1 MWCAGSFTTP
11 TPTDCARST
20 SRTTLSSGVRD
31 QSARG
36 CDRRPLTFASEMVW
50 NRRLRLGGGSDL
62 AIDLGTANT
71 LVYVRGRGI
80 VVSEPSVVAQH
91 TETGRVLSV
100 GDDAKR
106 MIGRT
111 PATITASRPLRHG
124 VIADLEV
131 TEEML
136 RQFIGRVHRGR
147 LTHPRVVMCVPSGLT
162 GVELSAV
169 QEACL
174 AAGALEVH
182 LIDEPI
188 AAAVGAGLD
197 VSEPTGR
204 MVVDIGGGTSEV
216 AVISMGAMAVQRSLR
231 IAGYDF
237 DDALIGWL
245 RRTHGLIVGQ
255 PTAEALKVEIGS
267 AAPQTP
273 EQEGEVRGRD
283 VASGLPRALSI
294 GSEEV
299 REALREAVQAIVNA
313 VRGALEQTPPELAG
327 DVADTGILLAGGGSL
342 LAGFPERLTEQTGM
356 PARLADSPLTCV
368 AEGAGRSLE
377 GLRGLSRKARVSR
390 RYSATSPY
398 QRPMTA
404 ADRIAQAIH
413 HD

>member
-1 MWCAGSFTTP
+1 M
-11 TPTDCARST
+11 
-20 SRTTLSSGVRD
+20 
-31 QSARG
+31 
-36 CDRRPLTFASEMVW
+36 
-50 NRRLRLGGGSDL
+50 RLGGGSDL

-80 VVSEPSVVAQH
+80 AVSEPSVVAQH
-91 TETGRVLSV
+91 TGTGRVLAV
-100 GDDAKR
+100 GDEAKR

-162 GVELSAV
+162 EVELSAV

-174 AAGALEVH
+174 SAGALEVH

-197 VSEPTGR
+197 ISAPTGR

-216 AVISMGAMAVQRSLR
+216 AIISMGAMVVQRSLR

-237 DDALIGWL
+237 DDALISWL
-245 RRTHGLIVGQ
+245 RRSRGLIVGQ

-267 AAPQTP
+267 AAPQAP
-273 EQEGEVRGRD
+273 LEGEVRGRD
-283 VASGLPRALSI
+283 AVSGLPRALSV
-294 GSEEV
+294 SSDEV
-299 REALREAVQAIVNA
+299 REALHEAVQAIVDA

-327 DVADTGILLAGGGSL
+327 DVADTGILLAGGSSL

-356 PARLADSPLTCV
+356 PARLVDSPLTCV

-377 GLRGLSRKARVSR
+377 GLRGLPRKARISR
-390 RYSATSPY
+390 RYTATSPY
-398 QRPMTA
+398 RRPTTA
-404 ADRIAQAIH
+404 ADRASQAAQR
-413 HD
+413 D

>member
-1 MWCAGSFTTP
+1 MA
-11 TPTDCARST
+11 
-20 SRTTLSSGVRD
+20 LS
-31 QSARG
+31 
-36 CDRRPLTFASEMVW
+36 
-50 NRRLRLGGGSDL
+50 RRLRLGGGSDL
-62 AIDLGTANT
+62 AIDLVTANT
-71 LVYVRGRGI
+71 LVFVRGRGI

-91 TETGRVLSV
+91 TESGRVLSV
-100 GDDAKR
+100 GDEAKR

-174 AAGALEVH
+174 SAGALEVH

-197 VSEPTGR
+197 ISEPDGR

-216 AVISMGAMAVQRSLR
+216 AVISMGAMVVQRSLR
-231 IAGYDF
+231 TAGYDF

-245 RRTHGLIVGQ
+245 RRTRGLIVGQ
-255 PTAEALKVEIGS
+255 PTAEALKLKIGS
-267 AAPQTP
+267 AAPQAP
-273 EQEGEVRGRD
+273 VREGEVRGRD
-283 VASGLPRALSI
+283 AASGLPRALTVN
-294 GSEEV
+294 SEEV
-299 REALREAVQAIVNA
+299 REALHETVQAIVDA
-313 VRGALEQTPPELAG
+313 VRGTLEQTPPELAG
-327 DVADTGILLAGGGSL
+327 DVADTGILLAGGSSL
-342 LAGFPERLTEQTGM
+342 LAGFPERLTAQTGM
-356 PARLADSPLTCV
+356 PTRLADSPLTCV

-377 GLRGLSRKARVSR
+377 GLRSMTRKARVSR
-390 RYSATSPY
+390 RYGATSPY
-398 QRPMTA
+398 RRALSA
-404 ADRIAQAIH
+404 ADRAAQASH
-413 HD
+413 PD

>member
-1 MWCAGSFTTP
+1 M
-11 TPTDCARST
+11 
-20 SRTTLSSGVRD
+20 
-31 QSARG
+31 
-36 CDRRPLTFASEMVW
+36 
-50 NRRLRLGGGSDL
+50 RLGGGSDL

-71 LVYVRGRGI
+71 LVYVRGHGI
-80 VVSEPSVVAQH
+80 AVSEPSVVAQH
-91 TETGRVLSV
+91 TQSGRVLAV
-100 GDDAKR
+100 GDEAKR

-147 LTHPRVVMCVPSGLT
+147 LTHPRVIMCVPSGLT

-174 AAGALEVH
+174 SAGALEVH

-197 VSEPTGR
+197 ISAPTGR

-216 AVISMGAMAVQRSLR
+216 AIISMGAMVVQRSLR

-245 RRTHGLIVGQ
+245 RRKHGLIVGQ

-267 AAPQTP
+267 AAPQA
-273 EQEGEVRGRD
+273 QALEGEVRGRD
-283 VASGLPRALSI
+283 AGSGLPRALTVS
-294 GSEEV
+294 SDEV
-299 REALREAVQAIVNA
+299 REALREAVQAIVDA
-313 VRGALEQTPPELAG
+313 VRGALELTPPELSG
-327 DVADTGILLAGGGSL
+327 DVADTGILLAGGSSL

-377 GLRGLSRKARVSR
+377 GLRGLTRKARVSR
-390 RYSATSPY
+390 RYSVTSPY
-398 QRPMTA
+398 RRPPTA
-404 ADRIAQAIH
+404 ADRAAKAGH
-413 HD
+413 HE

>member
-1 MWCAGSFTTP
+1 MAWT
-11 TPTDCARST
+11 RH
-20 SRTTLSSGVRD
+20 
-31 QSARG
+31 
-36 CDRRPLTFASEMVW
+36 
-50 NRRLRLGGGSDL
+50 LRIGGGSDL

-80 VVSEPSVVAQH
+80 LVSEPSVVAQH
-91 TETGRVLSV
+91 TGTGRVLAV
-100 GDDAKR
+100 GDEAKR

-124 VIADLEV
+124 VIADLDV

-169 QEACL
+169 EEACMS
-174 AAGALEVH
+174 AGALELH

-188 AAAVGAGLD
+188 AAAIGAGLD
-197 VSEPTGR
+197 ISEPTGR
-204 MVVDIGGGTSEV
+204 MVVDVGGGTSEV
-216 AVISMGAMAVQRSLR
+216 AVISMGAMVVQRSLR
-231 IAGYDF
+231 TAGYDF

-255 PTAEALKVEIGS
+255 PTAEALKVEVGS
-267 AAPQTP
+267 AAPQANQR
-273 EQEGEVRGRD
+273 EAEVRGRD
-283 VASGLPRALSI
+283 AASGLPRAVTV
-294 GSEEV
+294 GDEEV
-299 REALREAVQAIVNA
+299 REALRETVLAIVDA

-342 LAGFPERLTEQTGM
+342 LAGFSDCLRKQTGM
-356 PARLADSPLTCV
+356 PAQLADSPLTCV

-377 GLRGLSRKARVSR
+377 GLRTLSRKARMSR
-390 RYSATSPY
+390 RYAATSPY
-398 QRPMTA
+398 RRPMTA
-404 ADRIAQAIH
+404 SDRTGKVIQR
-413 HD
+413 D

>member
-1 MWCAGSFTTP
+1 MTWA
-11 TPTDCARST
+11 
-20 SRTTLSSGVRD
+20 
-31 QSARG
+31 
-36 CDRRPLTFASEMVW
+36 
-50 NRRLRLGGGSDL
+50 RRLRIGGGSDL

-71 LVYVRGRGI
+71 LVYARGRGI
-80 VVSEPSVVAQH
+80 VVFEPSVVAQH
-91 TETGRVLSV
+91 TETGRVLAV
-100 GDDAKR
+100 GEEAKR

-111 PATITASRPLRHG
+111 PATISASRPLRHG

-174 AAGALEVH
+174 SAGALEVH
-182 LIDEPI
+182 MIDEPI

-197 VSEPTGR
+197 ISEPTGH

-216 AVISMGAMAVQRSLR
+216 AVISMGAMVIQRSLR
-231 IAGYDF
+231 IAGYDL
-237 DDALIGWL
+237 DDALVGWL
-245 RRTHGLIVGQ
+245 RRRHGLIVGQ
-255 PTAEALKVEIGS
+255 PTAEALKLEIGS
-267 AAPQTP
+267 AAPQVI

-283 VASGLPRALSI
+283 AVSGLPRALVLS
-294 GSEEV
+294 SREV
-299 REALREAVQAIVNA
+299 REALGEAVQAIVDA
-313 VRGALEQTPPELAG
+313 VHGILEQTPPELAG
-327 DVADTGILLAGGGSL
+327 DVAETGILLAGGSSQ

-377 GLRGLSRKARVSR
+377 ELRRLTRKARISR
-390 RYSATSPY
+390 RYSVTSPY
-398 QRPMTA
+398 RRPTTA
-404 ADRIAQAIH
+404 AERAAQAIRQ
-413 HD
+413 D

>member
-1 MWCAGSFTTP
+1 MAWA
-11 TPTDCARST
+11 
-20 SRTTLSSGVRD
+20 
-31 QSARG
+31 
-36 CDRRPLTFASEMVW
+36 
-50 NRRLRLGGGSDL
+50 RRLRLGGGSDL

-71 LVYVRGRGI
+71 LLFVRGRGI
-80 VVSEPSVVAQH
+80 AVSEPSVVAQH

-100 GDDAKR
+100 GDEAKR

-162 GVELSAV
+162 EVELGAV

-197 VSEPTGR
+197 ISAPTGR

-216 AVISMGAMAVQRSLR
+216 AVISMGAMVVQRSLR
-231 IAGYDF
+231 VAGYDF

-245 RRTHGLIVGQ
+245 RRTHGLIVGA
-255 PTAEALKVEIGS
+255 PTAESLKVELGS
-267 AAPQTP
+267 AASQPVV
-273 EQEGEVRGRD
+273 EGEVRGRD
-283 VASGLPRALSI
+283 AASGLPRALRITSD
-294 GSEEV
+294 EV
-299 REALREAVQAIVNA
+299 REALHEAVQAIVEA
-313 VRGALEQTPPELAG
+313 VREVLERTPPELAG
-327 DVADTGILLAGGGSL
+327 DVADSGILLAGGSSL
-342 LAGFPERLTEQTGM
+342 LAGFPKRLSEQTGM
-356 PARLADSPLTCV
+356 PASLVDSPLTCV

-377 GLRGLSRKARVSR
+377 GLRRLTRRARVSR
-390 RYSATSPY
+390 RYGTTSPY
-398 QRPMTA
+398 RRPTSA
-404 ADRIAQAIH
+404 ADRAARSGH
-413 HD
+413 HE

>member
-1 MWCAGSFTTP
+1 M
-11 TPTDCARST
+11 
-20 SRTTLSSGVRD
+20 
-31 QSARG
+31 
-36 CDRRPLTFASEMVW
+36 
-50 NRRLRLGGGSDL
+50 RLGGGSDL

-71 LVYVRGRGI
+71 LVYVRGGGI
-80 VVSEPSVVAQH
+80 AVSEPSVVAQH
-91 TETGRVLSV
+91 TDSGRVLAV

-124 VIADLEV
+124 VIADLDV

-174 AAGALEVH
+174 SAGALEVH

-197 VSEPTGR
+197 ISEPSGR
-204 MVVDIGGGTSEV
+204 MVVDVGGGTSEV
-216 AVISMGAMAVQRSLR
+216 AIISMGAMVVQRSLR
-231 IAGYDF
+231 MAGYDF

-245 RRTHGLIVGQ
+245 RRNHGLIVGQ

-267 AAPQTP
+267 AAPLAV

-283 VASGLPRALSI
+283 AVTGLPRAVTI

-299 REALREAVQAIVNA
+299 RLALSDAVQTIVDA

-327 DVADTGILLAGGGSL
+327 DVADTGILLAGGSSL
-342 LAGFPERLTEQTGM
+342 LAGFPQLLTEQTGM
-356 PARLADSPLTCV
+356 PAALADSPLTCV
-368 AEGAGRSLE
+368 AEGAGHSLE
-377 GLRGLSRKARVSR
+377 GLRKLPRKARLSR

-398 QRPMTA
+398 RRPISA
-404 ADRIAQAIH
+404 ADRAARLLPP
-413 HD
+413 D

>member
-1 MWCAGSFTTP
+1 MAL
-11 TPTDCARST
+11 A
-20 SRTTLSSGVRD
+20 
-31 QSARG
+31 
-36 CDRRPLTFASEMVW
+36 
-50 NRRLRLGGGSDL
+50 RRLRLGGGNDL

-71 LVYVRGRGI
+71 LVYVRGHGI
-80 VVSEPSVVAQH
+80 AVSEPSVVAQH

-174 AAGALEVH
+174 SAGALEVH

-197 VSEPTGR
+197 ISAPAGR

-216 AVISMGAMAVQRSLR
+216 ATISMGAMVVQRSLR
-231 IAGYDF
+231 TAGYDF
-237 DDALIGWL
+237 DEAIISWL
-245 RRTHGLIVGQ
+245 RRRHGLIIGQ

-267 AAPQTP
+267 ATPQAHAL
-273 EQEGEVRGRD
+273 EGEVRGRD
-283 VASGLPRALSI
+283 TVSGLPRGLQIS
-294 GSEEV
+294 SEEV
-299 REALREAVQAIVNA
+299 REALGEAVQTIVDA
-313 VRGALEQTPPELAG
+313 VRDALEQTPPELAG
-327 DVADTGILLAGGGSL
+327 DVADTGILLAGGSSL
-342 LAGFPERLTEQTGM
+342 LAGFPERLTQETGI
-356 PARLADSPLTCV
+356 PAWLADSPLTCV

-377 GLRGLSRKARVSR
+377 GLRGLNRKARVSR

-398 QRPMTA
+398 RRPPTA
-404 ADRIAQAIH
+404 ADRAAKAGH
-413 HD
+413 RD

>member
-1 MWCAGSFTTP
+1 MAFP
-11 TPTDCARST
+11 
-20 SRTTLSSGVRD
+20 
-31 QSARG
+31 
-36 CDRRPLTFASEMVW
+36 
-50 NRRLRLGGGSDL
+50 RRLRLGGGSDL

-80 VVSEPSVVAQH
+80 AVSEPSVVAQH
-91 TETGRVLSV
+91 TASGRVLSV

-174 AAGALEVH
+174 SAGALEVH

-188 AAAVGAGLD
+188 AAAVGAGID
-197 VSEPTGR
+197 ISAPSGR

-216 AVISMGAMAVQRSLR
+216 AIISMGGMVVQRSLR
-231 IAGYDF
+231 VAGYDF
-237 DDALIGWL
+237 DDALIGWM
-245 RRTHGLIVGQ
+245 RRHHGLIVGQ
-255 PTAEALKVEIGS
+255 PTAETLKLEIGS
-267 AAPQTP
+267 AAPQAY
-273 EQEGEVRGRD
+273 EREGEVRGRD
-283 VASGLPRALSI
+283 AVSGLPRGMTIS
-294 GSEEV
+294 SEEV
-299 REALREAVQAIVNA
+299 REALRESVHAIVEA
-313 VRGALEQTPPELAG
+313 VWEALAQTPPELAG
-327 DVADTGILLAGGGSL
+327 DVAETGILLAGGSSL
-342 LAGFPERLTEQTGM
+342 LAGFPEHLTEQTGM

-377 GLRGLSRKARVSR
+377 GLRSLTRRARISRS
-390 RYSATSPY
+390 YSATSPY
-398 QRPMTA
+398 RRPF
-404 ADRIAQAIH
+404 RSSL
-413 HD
+413 

>member
-1 MWCAGSFTTP
+1 MAWP
-11 TPTDCARST
+11 RH
-20 SRTTLSSGVRD
+20 
-31 QSARG
+31 
-36 CDRRPLTFASEMVW
+36 
-50 NRRLRLGGGSDL
+50 LRLGGGSDL

-71 LVYVRGRGI
+71 LLFVRGRGI
-80 VVSEPSVVAQH
+80 AVSEPSVVAQH

-100 GDDAKR
+100 GDEAKR

-124 VIADLEV
+124 VIADLQV

-174 AAGALEVH
+174 SAGALEVH

-188 AAAVGAGLD
+188 AAALGAGLD
-197 VSEPTGR
+197 ISAPTGR

-216 AVISMGAMAVQRSLR
+216 AVISMGAMVVQRSLR
-231 IAGYDF
+231 VAGYDF

-267 AAPQTP
+267 AASQPVR
-273 EQEGEVRGRD
+273 EGEVRGRD
-283 VASGLPRALSI
+283 AASGLPRAMRI

-299 REALREAVQAIVNA
+299 MQALHEAVQAIVDA
-313 VRGALEQTPPELAG
+313 VRGVLEQTPPELAG
-327 DVADTGILLAGGGSL
+327 DVADSGILLAGGGSL
-342 LAGFPERLTEQTGM
+342 LAGFPERLSEQTGM
-356 PARLADSPLTCV
+356 PASLVDSPLTCV

-377 GLRGLSRKARVSR
+377 GLRRLSRGARVSR
-390 RYSATSPY
+390 RYETTSPY
-398 QRPMTA
+398 RRPTSA
-404 ADRIAQAIH
+404 ADRVAQASRRH
-413 HD
+413 

>member
-1 MWCAGSFTTP
+1 MAL
-11 TPTDCARST
+11 A
-20 SRTTLSSGVRD
+20 
-31 QSARG
+31 
-36 CDRRPLTFASEMVW
+36 
-50 NRRLRLGGGSDL
+50 RRLRLGGGNDL

-71 LVYVRGRGI
+71 LVFVRGRGI
-80 VVSEPSVVAQH
+80 AVSEPSVVAQH
-91 TETGRVLSV
+91 TGTGRVLAV
-100 GDDAKR
+100 GDEAKR

-174 AAGALEVH
+174 SAGALEVH

-188 AAAVGAGLD
+188 AAAVGAGVD
-197 VSEPTGR
+197 ISEPAGR
-204 MVVDIGGGTSEV
+204 MVVDVGGGTSEV
-216 AVISMGAMAVQRSLR
+216 AIISMGAMVVQRSLR

-237 DDALIGWL
+237 DDALISWL
-245 RRTHGLIVGQ
+245 RRDHGLIVGQ

-267 AAPQTP
+267 AAPVIAP
-273 EQEGEVRGRD
+273 QEGEVRGRD
-283 VASGLPRALSI
+283 AVSGLPRALTI

-299 REALREAVQAIVNA
+299 RAALSDPVHAIVDV
-313 VRGALEQTPPELAG
+313 VRAALERTPPELAG
-327 DVADTGILLAGGGSL
+327 DVADTGILLAGGSSL
-342 LAGFPERLTEQTGM
+342 LPGFPELFTEQTGM
-356 PARLADSPLTCV
+356 PAYLADSPLTCV

-377 GLRGLSRKARVSR
+377 GLRRLTRKARLSR
-390 RYSATSPY
+390 RYSATAPY
-398 QRPMTA
+398 RRPITA
-404 ADRIAQAIH
+404 AERAAQAIQR
-413 HD
+413 D

>member
-1 MWCAGSFTTP
+1 M
-11 TPTDCARST
+11 
-20 SRTTLSSGVRD
+20 
-31 QSARG
+31 
-36 CDRRPLTFASEMVW
+36 
-50 NRRLRLGGGSDL
+50 RLGGGSDL
-62 AIDLGTANT
+62 AVDLGTANT

-100 GDDAKR
+100 GDHAKR

-188 AAAVGAGLD
+188 AAALGAGLD

-231 IAGYDF
+231 TAGYDF

-283 VASGLPRALSI
+283 AASGLPRALKI
-294 GSEEV
+294 GGEEV

-313 VRGALEQTPPELAG
+313 VHGALEQTPPELAG

-342 LAGFPERLTEQTGM
+342 LAGFPKRLTEQTGM

-377 GLRGLSRKARVSR
+377 GLRGLTRKARISR

-404 ADRIAQAIH
+404 ADRAAQAMH

>member
-1 MWCAGSFTTP
+1 MA
-11 TPTDCARST
+11 
-20 SRTTLSSGVRD
+20 LS
-31 QSARG
+31 
-36 CDRRPLTFASEMVW
+36 
-50 NRRLRLGGGSDL
+50 RRLRLGGGNDL

-80 VVSEPSVVAQH
+80 AVSEPSVVAQH

-100 GDDAKR
+100 GDEANR

-174 AAGALEVH
+174 SAGALEVH

-197 VSEPTGR
+197 ISAPAGR

-216 AVISMGAMAVQRSLR
+216 AIISMGAMVVQRSLR

-245 RRTHGLIVGQ
+245 RRTHRLIVGQ

-267 AAPQTP
+267 AAPQALERT
-273 EQEGEVRGRD
+273 GEVRGRD
-283 VASGLPRALSI
+283 AVSGLPRALQIS
-294 GSEEV
+294 GEEV
-299 REALREAVQAIVNA
+299 RGALREPVQAIVDA

-327 DVADTGILLAGGGSL
+327 DVADTGILLAGGSSL

-377 GLRGLSRKARVSR
+377 GLRELTRKARISR

-398 QRPMTA
+398 RRPMTA
-404 ADRIAQAIH
+404 ADRVAQASH

>member
-1 MWCAGSFTTP
+1 MA
-11 TPTDCARST
+11 
-20 SRTTLSSGVRD
+20 LS
-31 QSARG
+31 
-36 CDRRPLTFASEMVW
+36 
-50 NRRLRLGGGSDL
+50 RRLRLSGGSDL

-71 LVYVRGRGI
+71 LVYVRGHGI
-80 VVSEPSVVAQH
+80 AVSEPSVVAQH
-91 TETGRVLSV
+91 TGSGRVLAV
-100 GDDAKR
+100 GDEAKR
-106 MIGRT
+106 MLGRT

-174 AAGALEVH
+174 SAGALEVH

-197 VSEPTGR
+197 ISAPTGR

-216 AVISMGAMAVQRSLR
+216 AIISMGAMVVQRSLR

-237 DDALIGWL
+237 DDALISWL
-245 RRTHGLIVGQ
+245 RRSHGLIIGQ

-267 AAPQTP
+267 AAPQSP
-273 EQEGEVRGRD
+273 LQGEVRGRD
-283 VASGLPRALSI
+283 AVSGLPRALEVS
-294 GSEEV
+294 SDEV
-299 REALREAVQAIVNA
+299 RIALNEAVQAIVDA
-313 VRGALEQTPPELAG
+313 VRAALEQTPPELAG
-327 DVADTGILLAGGGSL
+327 DVADTGILLAGGSSL
-342 LAGFPERLTEQTGM
+342 LAGFPERLSQQTGM
-356 PARLADSPLTCV
+356 PAQLVESPLTCV

-377 GLRGLSRKARVSR
+377 GLRGLTRKARTSR

-398 QRPMTA
+398 RRPTTA
-404 ADRIAQAIH
+404 ADRAAQSSQR
-413 HD
+413 D

>member
-1 MWCAGSFTTP
+1 MVF
-11 TPTDCARST
+11 
-20 SRTTLSSGVRD
+20 SRH
-31 QSARG
+31 
-36 CDRRPLTFASEMVW
+36 
-50 NRRLRLGGGSDL
+50 LRLGGGSDL

-71 LVYVRGRGI
+71 LVYVRGHGI
-80 VVSEPSVVAQH
+80 AVSEPSVVAQH
-91 TETGRVLSV
+91 TGSGRVLAV
-100 GDDAKR
+100 GDEAKR

-136 RQFIGRVHRGR
+136 RQFITRVHRGR

-162 GVELSAV
+162 EVELSAV

-174 AAGALEVH
+174 SAGALEVH

-197 VSEPTGR
+197 ISAPTGR

-216 AVISMGAMAVQRSLR
+216 AIISMGAMVVQRSLR

-237 DDALIGWL
+237 DDAIISWL
-245 RRTHGLIVGQ
+245 RRSRGLIVGQ

-267 AAPQTP
+267 AAPQAT
-273 EQEGEVRGRD
+273 QVGEVRGRD
-283 VASGLPRALSI
+283 AVSGLPRALEVS
-294 GSEEV
+294 SDEV
-299 REALREAVQAIVNA
+299 REALHEAVQAIVDT
-313 VRGALEQTPPELAG
+313 VRAALEQTPPELSG
-327 DVADTGILLAGGGSL
+327 DVADTGILLAGGSSL
-342 LAGFPERLTEQTGM
+342 LAGFPERLSQQTGM
-356 PARLADSPLTCV
+356 PARLVDSPLTCV

-377 GLRGLSRKARVSR
+377 GLRGLTRKARISR

-398 QRPMTA
+398 RRPTTA
-404 ADRIAQAIH
+404 ADRAAQAGQR
-413 HD
+413 D

>member
-1 MWCAGSFTTP
+1 MAWP
-11 TPTDCARST
+11 RH
-20 SRTTLSSGVRD
+20 L
-31 QSARG
+31 
-36 CDRRPLTFASEMVW
+36 
-50 NRRLRLGGGSDL
+50 RLRGGSDL

-71 LVYVRGRGI
+71 LIYVRGRGI

-91 TETGRVLSV
+91 TDTGQVLSV
-100 GDDAKR
+100 GDEAKR

-136 RQFIGRVHRGR
+136 RQFIRRVHQGR

-174 AAGALEVH
+174 SAGALEVH

-197 VSEPTGR
+197 VSEPAGR
-204 MVVDIGGGTSEV
+204 MVVDVGGGTSEV
-216 AVISMGAMAVQRSLR
+216 AVISMGAMVIQRSLR
-231 IAGYDF
+231 TAGYDL

-255 PTAEALKVEIGS
+255 PTAEALKVEVGS
-267 AAPQTP
+267 AAPQALRR
-273 EQEGEVRGRD
+273 EGEVRGRD
-283 VASGLPRALSI
+283 AASGLPRALRI

-299 REALREAVQAIVNA
+299 GEALRETVQAIVDA
-313 VRGALEQTPPELAG
+313 VRWALEQTPPELAG
-327 DVADTGILLAGGGSL
+327 DVADSGILLAGGSSL
-342 LAGFPERLTEQTGM
+342 LAGFPARLTEQTGM
-356 PARLADSPLTCV
+356 PARLAGSPLTCV

-377 GLRGLSRKARVSR
+377 GLRRMTRKARVSR
-390 RYSATSPY
+390 RYSVTSPY
-398 QRPMTA
+398 RRATTVA
-404 ADRIAQAIH
+404 ERAREVIR

>member
-1 MWCAGSFTTP
+1 MMAIS
-11 TPTDCARST
+11 
-20 SRTTLSSGVRD
+20 
-31 QSARG
+31 
-36 CDRRPLTFASEMVW
+36 
-50 NRRLRLGGGSDL
+50 RRLRLSGGSDL

-71 LVYVRGRGI
+71 LVYVRGHGI
-80 VVSEPSVVAQH
+80 AVSEPSVVAQH
-91 TETGRVLSV
+91 TGSGRVLAV
-100 GDDAKR
+100 GDEAKR

-162 GVELSAV
+162 EVELSAV

-174 AAGALEVH
+174 SAGALEVH

-197 VSEPTGR
+197 ISAPTGR

-216 AVISMGAMAVQRSLR
+216 AIISMGAMVVQRSLR

-237 DDALIGWL
+237 DDALISWL
-245 RRTHGLIVGQ
+245 RRSRGLIVGQ

-267 AAPQTP
+267 AAPQAV
-273 EQEGEVRGRD
+273 QHGEVRGRD
-283 VASGLPRALSI
+283 AVSGLPRALQIS
-294 GSEEV
+294 SDEV
-299 REALREAVQAIVNA
+299 REALHEAVQAIVDA
-313 VRGALEQTPPELAG
+313 VRAALEQTPPELSG
-327 DVADTGILLAGGGSL
+327 DIADTGILLAGGSSL
-342 LAGFPERLTEQTGM
+342 LAGFPERLSRQTGM
-356 PARLADSPLTCV
+356 PARLVDSPLTCV

-377 GLRGLSRKARVSR
+377 GLRGLPRKARISR

-398 QRPMTA
+398 RRPTTA
-404 ADRIAQAIH
+404 ADRAAQAAH
-413 HD
+413 RD